1 MKRSAGNKDG
11 GQNQRLP
18 GPPRGHIAGGRP
30 EEKGALRAGGHENS
44 CCWERRGRADARGPR
59 TGCGPLLKLGLA
71 VWVYLCL
78 FSGLCSCL
86 NILHSET
93 LGKHT
98 HERVLE
104 LSSARGSGDAVRK
117 VTDSEPLPRP
127 GPRTYRGHTA
137 AVYQEKRYWQSA
149 VSWLNSGI
157 PSFIKGSQ

>member
-1 MKRSAGNKDG
+1 MGDKTSASRGPQGDTLLEEDLRKKGHSEPGGMKTAAAGKG
-11 GQNQRLP
+11 G
-18 GPPRGHIAGGRP
+18 
-30 EEKGALRAGGHENS
+30 
-44 CCWERRGRADARGPR
+44 GRADARGPR